1 MGQAGRFAREVTG
14 KGRRLLEPAREDD
27 DMRASVVVCGLLLGL
42 VAGCQKPA
50 KVTQQ
55 EAAIVEQTTEQMSAS
70 TAAVAGSRY
79 RSYRWMTDEEMVR
92 YRLGWDPT
100 MSAGTRD
107 TVEQAVDDDLA
118 EKGFQRS
125 EPADF
130 VVAFSDVYID
140 RNRSAPGW
148 AFEGPA
154 IEATGGVGGS
164 AIEAYDDMEVYRTPE
179 EAFSIVF
186 LDARTRRLLWRGTGR
201 EHFESESGRQSDE
214 AIETAVY
221 HALDDMPVPLAP

>member
-1 MGQAGRFAREVTG
+1 MGQAGEVCARGYG

-70 TAAVAGSRY
+70 AAAVAGSRY

-107 TVEQAVDDDLA
+107 AVEQAVDDDLA
-118 EKGFQRS
+118 DKGFQRG

-148 AFEGPA
+148 AFAGPE
-154 IEATGGVGGS
+154 IEATGGAGS
-164 AIEAYDDMEVYRTPE
+164 SQVEAYDDMEVYRSPE
-179 EAFSIVF
+179 EGFTIIF
-186 LDARTRRLLWRGTGR
+186 LDARTRRLLWRGSSR
-201 EHFESESGRQSDE
+201 EHLGGSGSGQQSDE
-214 AIETAVY
+214 SIEIAVY
-221 HALDDMPVPLAP
+221 HALDDMPV

>member
-1 MGQAGRFAREVTG
+1 
-14 KGRRLLEPAREDD
+14 
-27 DMRASVVVCGLLLGL
+27 MRASVVVCGLLLCA

-55 EAAIVEQTTEQMSAS
+55 EAAIAEQTTEQMSAS
-70 TAAVAGSRY
+70 AAVAGSRY

-107 TVEQAVDDDLA
+107 AVEQAVDDDLA
-118 EKGFQRS
+118 DKGFRRG

-148 AFEGPA
+148 TFEGPA

-164 AIEAYDDMEVYRTPE
+164 AVEAYDDMEVYRTPE

-201 EHFESESGRQSDE
+201 EHFAYESGRQSDA